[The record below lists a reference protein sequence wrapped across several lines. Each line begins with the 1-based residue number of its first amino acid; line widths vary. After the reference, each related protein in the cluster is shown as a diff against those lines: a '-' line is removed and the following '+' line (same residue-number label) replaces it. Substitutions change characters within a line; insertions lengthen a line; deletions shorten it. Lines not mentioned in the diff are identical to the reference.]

1 MASRGIMFT
10 LTGASG
16 ITCYC
21 DEALIRRTI
30 ENLIDNAVKYTPD
43 NGSISLTAEKDPK
56 KISLTITNTCKS
68 IEKGELKHI
77 FDPFYRGRTT
87 RQSNIEGKGLGLY
100 ISRYII
106 RSHGGDIRVNNTY
119 GNLFSL
125 TVTLPLK

>member
-1 MASRGIMFT
+1 MASHGIMFT
-10 LTGASG
+10 LAEASG
-16 ITCYC
+16 ITCHC

-43 NGSISLTAEKDPK
+43 NGSISMSADKDQK
-56 KISLTITNTCKS
+56 KISLTITNTCKN
-68 IEKGELKHI
+68 IDREEIKHI